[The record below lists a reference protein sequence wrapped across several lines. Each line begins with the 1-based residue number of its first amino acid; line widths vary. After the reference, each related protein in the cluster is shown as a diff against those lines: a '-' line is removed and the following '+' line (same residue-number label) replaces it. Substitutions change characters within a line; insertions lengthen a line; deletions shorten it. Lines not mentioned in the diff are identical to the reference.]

1 MRKSMIQQYQDKER
15 EVTLMWTYL
24 IVNSKGKVMT
34 ETVDFSVA
42 QYIVASR
49 KELNLHI
56 ETVKK

>member
-1 MRKSMIQQYQDKER
+1 
-15 EVTLMWTYL
+15 MWTYL
-24 IVNSKGKVMT
+24 IVNSKGRVMT